1 MKLLEFNRNIFKIYV
16 FGFFMAKK
24 VLPFTKEK
32 IIEIMKDYST
42 PFHIYDEKGIVSNA
56 ETLNKAF
63 SWNKGFREYY
73 ALKASPN
80 PHILKI
86 MERFGFGVDCSSLGE
101 LILCEKVGITGE
113 SIMFT
118 SNNTPAREYEKA
130 VEMGAIINL
139 DDITHI
145 KFLQDNVRLP
155 ELISFRYNSGPLKK
169 GNVIIGKP
177 EEAKYG
183 LTREQI
189 FRAYKICKEKGVK
202 RFGIHIMVASN
213 ELDIN
218 YFVHT
223 AKMMFELVI
232 EISKEVGI
240 EFEFVN
246 LGGGIGIPY
255 EPSQKAIDL
264 MKLGL
269 RIKDEYERAVS
280 KGMNELRIYL
290 ESGRMITGPY
300 GYLITKVIH
309 TKDTYKNYIGVDAC
323 MADLIRPGMYGAY
336 HHISVMGKEDEE
348 LTNVYDVVGSL
359 CENNDKFAVDRK
371 LPKIEI
377 GDIIAIHD
385 TGAHGYS
392 MGFNYN
398 GKLRSSELLLKEDSS
413 VKKIRRAETY
423 DDLFAT
429 LDFNDL

>member
-1 MKLLEFNRNIFKIYV
+1 
-16 FGFFMAKK
+16 MAFVMVKK
-24 VLPFTKEK
+24 VLPFTKE
-32 IIEIMKDYST
+32 EIVEDYPT
-42 PFHIYDEKGIVSNA
+42 PFHIYDEKGIDSNA
-56 ETLNKAF
+56 EKLNEAF
-63 SWNKGFREYY
+63 SWNKRFKEYY

-80 PHILKI
+80 PHLLKI
-86 MERFGFGVDCSSLGE
+86 MKKVGFGVDCLSLGE
-101 LILCEKVGITGE
+101 LLLCEKVGITGE

-118 SNNTPAREYEKA
+118 SNDTPAKEYEKA

-145 KFLQDNVRLP
+145 KFLEDNVRLP
-155 ELISFRYNSGPLKK
+155 ELICFRYNPGPLKG
-169 GNVIIGKP
+169 GNFIIGKP

-189 FRAYKICKEKGVK
+189 FRAYRICKEKGVK
-202 RFGIHIMVASN
+202 RFGIHTMVTSN
-213 ELDIN
+213 ELDVN

-232 EISKEVGI
+232 EVSKEVGI

-246 LGGGIGIPY
+246 LGGGLGIPY
-255 EPSQKAIDL
+255 EPSQKAIEL
-264 MKLGL
+264 MDLGL
-269 RIKDEYERAVS
+269 GIKKEYEKAVCE
-280 KGMNELRIYL
+280 GMNELGIYL
-290 ESGRMITGPY
+290 ELGRFITGPY

-323 MADLIRPGMYGAY
+323 MANLMRPGMYGAY
-336 HHISVMGKEDEE
+336 HHISVLGKEDEE

-359 CENNDKFAVDRK
+359 CENNDKFAVYRK

-377 GDIIAIHD
+377 GDVIVIHD
-385 TGAHGYS
+385 AGAHGHS

-398 GKLRSSELLLKEDSS
+398 GKLRSSELLLKEDGS
-413 VKKIRRAETY
+413 VKQIRRTETY

-429 LDFNDL
+429 LDFSDL

>member
-1 MKLLEFNRNIFKIYV
+1 MFLAFV
-16 FGFFMAKK
+16 MVKK

-32 IIEIMKDYST
+32 IIEVMKKYPT
-42 PFHIYDEKGIVSNA
+42 PFYIYDEKGIVANA
-56 ETLNKAF
+56 EKLSKAF

-80 PHILKI
+80 PHLLKI
-86 MERFGFGVDCSSLGE
+86 IQRVGFGVDCSSIAE
-101 LILCEKVGITGE
+101 LLLCEKVGITGE
-113 SIMFT
+113 NVMFT
-118 SNNTPAREYEKA
+118 SNNTMVEEYEKA
-130 VEMGAIINL
+130 IKMGAVINL
-139 DDITHI
+139 DDINHI
-145 KFLQDNVRLP
+145 KFLEDNVRLP
-155 ELISFRYNSGPLKK
+155 ELICFRYNPGPLKG
-169 GNVIIGKP
+169 GNIIIGKP

-189 FRAYKICKEKGVK
+189 FRAYRICKEKGVK
-202 RFGIHIMVASN
+202 RFGIHIMVVSN
-213 ELDIN
+213 ELDVN
-218 YFVHT
+218 YFVHS

-264 MKLGL
+264 MDLGL
-269 RIKDEYERAVS
+269 GIKDEYEKAVS
-280 KGMNELRIYL
+280 EGMSELKIYL

-309 TKDTYKNYIGVDAC
+309 MKDIYKNYIGVDAC
-323 MADLIRPGMYGAY
+323 MANLMRPGMYGAY
-336 HHISVMGKEDEE
+336 HHISVLGKEDEE
-348 LTNVYDVVGSL
+348 LTDVYDIVGSL

-371 LPKIEI
+371 LPKVEI
-377 GDIIAIHD
+377 GDIIVIHD
-385 TGAHGYS
+385 AGAHGHS

-398 GKLRSSELLLKEDSS
+398 GKLRSSELLLKEDGS
-413 VKKIRRAETY
+413 VKQIRRSEMY

-429 LDFNDL
+429 LDFSDL